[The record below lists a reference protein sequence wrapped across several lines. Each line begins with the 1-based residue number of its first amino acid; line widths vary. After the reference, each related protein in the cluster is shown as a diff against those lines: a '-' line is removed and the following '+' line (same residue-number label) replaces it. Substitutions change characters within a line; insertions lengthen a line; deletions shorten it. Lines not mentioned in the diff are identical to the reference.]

1 MTARRSRPR
10 AYLLLSRISNLPTIW
25 SNVLAGMT
33 IAGGAVLQF
42 PLALIALVAVAVS
55 LVYTGGM
62 ILNDAFDAPFDAMH
76 RPERPVAAGDVARS
90 EAFAAGGLVILLG
103 VLLQAL
109 VSPRSFAWAAILAGT
124 VVLYDYHHKGFR
136 FGPIV
141 MGTCRG
147 LVYCVAAS
155 AAAGVSAS
163 VLAAAL
169 LLTVYTASLT
179 LVAKRA
185 GPRAGIVVPVMIAGM
200 SLLDALVIAWSGGG
214 VLTFVAVVCFALTL
228 AFQRVVPGT

>member
-1 MTARRSRPR
+1 
-10 AYLLLSRISNLPTIW
+10 
-25 SNVLAGMT
+25 MT